1 MFEVGRI
8 AMKKRIVCLVLGLV
22 MMFSQTMSVF
32 ATTEQQLKQQKSQAQ
47 SQLNATND
55 EIDNLS
61 RKQMQVQAEINS
73 MDAEMVDLMIQ
84 IDATKEDIASTEN
97 SITET
102 QNNITA
108 KEQDI
113 TVKESD
119 IQTKTGEIEQT
130 KEELVQA
137 EADRD
142 QQYEDMKKRIKYI
155 YENGGDS
162 AWVNM
167 IFGTDS
173 FTSMLNRAEYAQ
185 SMHDYDRKSLEKYR
199 EVVAQVTQLKE
210 TLETQ
215 KTELE
220 NQKAELENQKAELES
235 QKSELENQKAS
246 LESQKNDLQYQQNSL
261 QASIDQKKAANSDYA
276 SQIEAARQQ
285 AREITN
291 LIAQQN
297 AELNRL
303 AEERRAEE
311 ARRAAAAAEAAR
323 QEEARRQQAASQ
335 NSSNSSSSGS
345 STSSSSSS
353 SSNKQETVKPSGVSG
368 AAIVAYADQFVGN
381 PYVWGGN
388 SLTNGI
394 DCSHFVYQILSRCGV
409 YDGGYT
415 TSYGWRY
422 VGDEVTS
429 LKEAQAGDVVC
440 YDGHVALY
448 DGAGGIVE
456 AKGRRWGIT
465 HDRSVDYSEILTIRR
480 VISDEEEDGEN
491 AQIIRDYLMSN
502 GFSKAGA
509 AGIMA
514 NIANESYPAFEP
526 SSLELRSIHKTGIS
540 SDQYTALVDSG
551 EISKSEFIVSSSFGL
566 YSGGRY
572 GYGLCGFTDPK
583 VKAYLYH
590 YTVEQGKSVGSISG
604 QLDSLLAYL
613 SDNNP
618 DLLSR
623 LKNAE
628 DPETAASAF
637 LREYERCANMRM
649 AEIKRTAA
657 ARSIYEAMD

>member
-1 MFEVGRI
+1 
-8 AMKKRIVCLVLGLV
+8 MKKRIVCLVLGLV

-73 MDAEMVDLMIQ
+73 MDADMVDLMIQ
-84 IDATKEDIASTEN
+84 IDATKEDIANTEN

-108 KEQDI
+108 KETDI
-113 TVKESD
+113 AAKESD

-311 ARRAAAAAEAAR
+311 ARRAAAAAAAEAAR
-323 QEEARRQQAASQ
+323 QEAARRQQAASQ

-394 DCSHFVYQILSRCGV
+394 DCSHFVYQVLKNCGV
-409 YDGGYT
+409 YSGGYV
-415 TSYGWRY
+415 TSAGWRSQGRA
-422 VGDEVTS
+422 VSGGIS
-429 LKEAQAGDVVC
+429 NAQAGDVICYSGHVAI
-440 YDGHVALY
+440 YDGH
-448 DGAGGIVE
+448 GGIVE
-456 AKGRRWGIT
+456 AKGSKWGIT
-465 HDRSVDYSEILTIRR
+465 HDRSATHTTILAIRR
-480 VISDEEEDGEN
+480 
-491 AQIIRDYLMSN
+491 
-502 GFSKAGA
+502 
-509 AGIMA
+509 
-514 NIANESYPAFEP
+514 
-526 SSLELRSIHKTGIS
+526 
-540 SDQYTALVDSG
+540 
-551 EISKSEFIVSSSFGL
+551 FI
-566 YSGGRY
+566 
-572 GYGLCGFTDPK
+572 
-583 VKAYLYH
+583 
-590 YTVEQGKSVGSISG
+590 
-604 QLDSLLAYL
+604 
-613 SDNNP
+613 
-618 DLLSR
+618 
-623 LKNAE
+623 
-628 DPETAASAF
+628 
-637 LREYERCANMRM
+637 
-649 AEIKRTAA
+649 
-657 ARSIYEAMD
+657 

>member
-1 MFEVGRI
+1 
-8 AMKKRIVCLVLGLV
+8 LVLGLV

-73 MDAEMVDLMIQ
+73 MDADMVDLMIQ
-84 IDATKEDIASTEN
+84 IDATKEDIANTEN

-108 KEQDI
+108 KETDI
-113 TVKESD
+113 AVKESD

-137 EADRD
+137 EEDRD

-311 ARRAAAAAEAAR
+311 ARRAAAAAAAEAAR
-323 QEEARRQQAASQ
+323 QEAARRQQAASQ

-394 DCSHFVYQILSRCGV
+394 DCSHFVYQVLKNCGV
-409 YDGGYT
+409 YSGGYV
-415 TSYGWRY
+415 TSAGWRSQ
-422 VGDEVTS
+422 GRAVTGGIS
-429 LKEAQAGDVVC
+429 QAQAGDVICYSGHVAI
-440 YDGHVALY
+440 YDGH
-448 DGAGGIVE
+448 GGIVE
-456 AKGRRWGIT
+456 AKGSKWGIT
-465 HDRSVDYSEILTIRR
+465 HDRSATHTTILAIRR
-480 VISDEEEDGEN
+480 
-491 AQIIRDYLMSN
+491 
-502 GFSKAGA
+502 
-509 AGIMA
+509 
-514 NIANESYPAFEP
+514 
-526 SSLELRSIHKTGIS
+526 
-540 SDQYTALVDSG
+540 
-551 EISKSEFIVSSSFGL
+551 FI
-566 YSGGRY
+566 
-572 GYGLCGFTDPK
+572 
-583 VKAYLYH
+583 
-590 YTVEQGKSVGSISG
+590 
-604 QLDSLLAYL
+604 
-613 SDNNP
+613 
-618 DLLSR
+618 
-623 LKNAE
+623 
-628 DPETAASAF
+628 
-637 LREYERCANMRM
+637 
-649 AEIKRTAA
+649 
-657 ARSIYEAMD
+657 

>member
-84 IDATKEDIASTEN
+84 IDATKEDIANTEN

-108 KEQDI
+108 KETDI
-113 TVKESD
+113 AVKESD

-137 EADRD
+137 EEDRD

-311 ARRAAAAAEAAR
+311 ARRAAAAAAAEAAR
-323 QEEARRQQAASQ
+323 QEAARRQQAASQ

-394 DCSHFVYQILSRCGV
+394 DCSHFVYQVLKNCGV
-409 YDGGYT
+409 YSGGYV
-415 TSYGWRY
+415 TSAGWRSQ
-422 VGDEVTS
+422 GRAVTGGIS
-429 LKEAQAGDVVC
+429 QAQAGDVICYSGHVAI
-440 YDGHVALY
+440 YDGH
-448 DGAGGIVE
+448 GGIVE
-456 AKGRRWGIT
+456 AKGSKWGIT
-465 HDRSVDYSEILTIRR
+465 HDRSATHTTILAIRR
-480 VISDEEEDGEN
+480 
-491 AQIIRDYLMSN
+491 
-502 GFSKAGA
+502 
-509 AGIMA
+509 
-514 NIANESYPAFEP
+514 
-526 SSLELRSIHKTGIS
+526 
-540 SDQYTALVDSG
+540 
-551 EISKSEFIVSSSFGL
+551 FI
-566 YSGGRY
+566 
-572 GYGLCGFTDPK
+572 
-583 VKAYLYH
+583 
-590 YTVEQGKSVGSISG
+590 
-604 QLDSLLAYL
+604 
-613 SDNNP
+613 
-618 DLLSR
+618 
-623 LKNAE
+623 
-628 DPETAASAF
+628 
-637 LREYERCANMRM
+637 
-649 AEIKRTAA
+649 
-657 ARSIYEAMD
+657 

>member
-1 MFEVGRI
+1 
-8 AMKKRIVCLVLGLV
+8 MKKRIVCLVLGLV

-55 EIDNLS
+55 EIDELS
-61 RKQMQVQAEINS
+61 RKQMQVQSEINS

-108 KEQDI
+108 KEEDI

-130 KEELVQA
+130 EEELTQA

-167 IFGTDS
+167 IFGTSD
-173 FTSMLNRAEYAQ
+173 FATMLNRAEYAQ
-185 SMHDYDRKSLEKYR
+185 SMHDYDRNSLEKYR
-199 EVVAQVTQLKE
+199 EVVVQVKELKA
-210 TLETQ
+210 TLENQ

-220 NQKAELENQKAELES
+220 NQKTELESQKAELES

-246 LESQKNDLQYQQNSL
+246 LESQKNDLQSQQNSL
-261 QASIDQKKAANSDYA
+261 QASIDQKKAANSNYA

-297 AELNRL
+297 AELNRI

-335 NSSNSSSSGS
+335 QSSSRPSSG
-345 STSSSSSS
+345 TSSSQSTPA
-353 SSNKQETVKPSGVSG
+353 KQEPVKPSGVSG

-394 DCSHFVYQILSRCGV
+394 DCSHFVYQVLKNCGV
-409 YDGGYT
+409 YSGGYV
-415 TSYGWRY
+415 TSAGWRSQ
-422 VGDEVTS
+422 GRAVTGGIS
-429 LKEAQAGDVVC
+429 QAQAGDVICYSGHVAI
-440 YDGHVALY
+440 YDGH
-448 DGAGGIVE
+448 GGIVE
-456 AKGRRWGIT
+456 AKGSKWGIT
-465 HDRSVDYSEILTIRR
+465 HDRSATHTTILAIRR
-480 VISDEEEDGEN
+480 
-491 AQIIRDYLMSN
+491 
-502 GFSKAGA
+502 
-509 AGIMA
+509 
-514 NIANESYPAFEP
+514 
-526 SSLELRSIHKTGIS
+526 
-540 SDQYTALVDSG
+540 
-551 EISKSEFIVSSSFGL
+551 FI
-566 YSGGRY
+566 
-572 GYGLCGFTDPK
+572 
-583 VKAYLYH
+583 
-590 YTVEQGKSVGSISG
+590 
-604 QLDSLLAYL
+604 
-613 SDNNP
+613 
-618 DLLSR
+618 
-623 LKNAE
+623 
-628 DPETAASAF
+628 
-637 LREYERCANMRM
+637 
-649 AEIKRTAA
+649 
-657 ARSIYEAMD
+657 

>member
-55 EIDNLS
+55 EIDELS

-108 KEQDI
+108 KEADI

-185 SMHDYDRKSLEKYR
+185 SMHDYDRNSLEKYR
-199 EVVAQVTQLKE
+199 EVVAQVTELKE

-220 NQKAELENQKAELES
+220 TQKAELENQKAELES

-261 QASIDQKKAANSDYA
+261 QASIDQKKAANSNYA

-291 LIAQQN
+291 LIARQN
-297 AELNRL
+297 AELNRI

-323 QEEARRQQAASQ
+323 QEAARRQQANNQS
-335 NSSNSSSSGS
+335 SSNSGSSGSNTSSSG
-345 STSSSSSS
+345 
-353 SSNKQETVKPSGVSG
+353 SNKQETVKPSGVSG

-394 DCSHFVYQILSRCGV
+394 DCSHFVYQVLKNCGV
-409 YDGGYT
+409 YSGGYV
-415 TSYGWRY
+415 TSAGWRSQ
-422 VGDEVTS
+422 GRAVTGGIS
-429 LKEAQAGDVVC
+429 QAQAGDVICYSGHVAI
-440 YDGHVALY
+440 YDGH
-448 DGAGGIVE
+448 GGIVE
-456 AKGRRWGIT
+456 AKGSKWGIT
-465 HDRSVDYSEILTIRR
+465 HDRSATHTTILAIRR
-480 VISDEEEDGEN
+480 
-491 AQIIRDYLMSN
+491 
-502 GFSKAGA
+502 
-509 AGIMA
+509 
-514 NIANESYPAFEP
+514 
-526 SSLELRSIHKTGIS
+526 
-540 SDQYTALVDSG
+540 
-551 EISKSEFIVSSSFGL
+551 FI
-566 YSGGRY
+566 
-572 GYGLCGFTDPK
+572 
-583 VKAYLYH
+583 
-590 YTVEQGKSVGSISG
+590 
-604 QLDSLLAYL
+604 
-613 SDNNP
+613 
-618 DLLSR
+618 
-623 LKNAE
+623 
-628 DPETAASAF
+628 
-637 LREYERCANMRM
+637 
-649 AEIKRTAA
+649 
-657 ARSIYEAMD
+657 

>member
-1 MFEVGRI
+1 
-8 AMKKRIVCLVLGLV
+8 MKKRIVCLVLGLV

-73 MDAEMVDLMIQ
+73 MDADMVDLMIQ
-84 IDATKEDIASTEN
+84 IDATKEDIANTEN
-97 SITET
+97 SIIET

-137 EADRD
+137 EEDRD

-311 ARRAAAAAEAAR
+311 ARRAAAAAAAEAAR
-323 QEEARRQQAASQ
+323 QEAARRQQAASQ

-394 DCSHFVYQILSRCGV
+394 DCSHFVYQVLKNCGV
-409 YDGGYT
+409 YSGGYV
-415 TSYGWRY
+415 TSAGWRSQ
-422 VGDEVTS
+422 GRAVTGGIS
-429 LKEAQAGDVVC
+429 QAQAGDVICYSGHVAI
-440 YDGHVALY
+440 YDGH
-448 DGAGGIVE
+448 GGIVE
-456 AKGRRWGIT
+456 AKGSKWGIT
-465 HDRSVDYSEILTIRR
+465 HDRSATHTTILAIRR
-480 VISDEEEDGEN
+480 
-491 AQIIRDYLMSN
+491 
-502 GFSKAGA
+502 
-509 AGIMA
+509 
-514 NIANESYPAFEP
+514 
-526 SSLELRSIHKTGIS
+526 
-540 SDQYTALVDSG
+540 
-551 EISKSEFIVSSSFGL
+551 FI
-566 YSGGRY
+566 
-572 GYGLCGFTDPK
+572 
-583 VKAYLYH
+583 
-590 YTVEQGKSVGSISG
+590 
-604 QLDSLLAYL
+604 
-613 SDNNP
+613 
-618 DLLSR
+618 
-623 LKNAE
+623 
-628 DPETAASAF
+628 
-637 LREYERCANMRM
+637 
-649 AEIKRTAA
+649 
-657 ARSIYEAMD
+657 

>member
-73 MDAEMVDLMIQ
+73 MDADMVDLMIQ
-84 IDATKEDIASTEN
+84 IDATKEDIANTEN

-108 KEQDI
+108 KETDI
-113 TVKESD
+113 AVKESD

-137 EADRD
+137 EEDRD

-311 ARRAAAAAEAAR
+311 ARRAAAAAAAEAAR
-323 QEEARRQQAASQ
+323 QEAARRQQAASQ

-394 DCSHFVYQILSRCGV
+394 DCSHFVYQVLKNCGV
-409 YDGGYT
+409 YSGGYV
-415 TSYGWRY
+415 TSAGWRSQ
-422 VGDEVTS
+422 GRAVTGGIS
-429 LKEAQAGDVVC
+429 QAQAGDVICYSGHVAI
-440 YDGHVALY
+440 YDGH
-448 DGAGGIVE
+448 GGIVE
-456 AKGRRWGIT
+456 AKGSKWGIT
-465 HDRSVDYSEILTIRR
+465 HDRSATHTTILAIRR
-480 VISDEEEDGEN
+480 
-491 AQIIRDYLMSN
+491 
-502 GFSKAGA
+502 
-509 AGIMA
+509 
-514 NIANESYPAFEP
+514 
-526 SSLELRSIHKTGIS
+526 
-540 SDQYTALVDSG
+540 
-551 EISKSEFIVSSSFGL
+551 FI
-566 YSGGRY
+566 
-572 GYGLCGFTDPK
+572 
-583 VKAYLYH
+583 
-590 YTVEQGKSVGSISG
+590 
-604 QLDSLLAYL
+604 
-613 SDNNP
+613 
-618 DLLSR
+618 
-623 LKNAE
+623 
-628 DPETAASAF
+628 
-637 LREYERCANMRM
+637 
-649 AEIKRTAA
+649 
-657 ARSIYEAMD
+657 

>member
-73 MDAEMVDLMIQ
+73 MDADMVDLMIQ
-84 IDATKEDIASTEN
+84 IDATKEDIANTEN

-108 KEQDI
+108 KETDI
-113 TVKESD
+113 AVKESD

-137 EADRD
+137 EEDRD

-291 LIAQQN
+291 LIARQN

-311 ARRAAAAAEAAR
+311 ARRAAAAAAAEAAR
-323 QEEARRQQAASQ
+323 QEAARRQQAASQ

-394 DCSHFVYQILSRCGV
+394 DCSHFVYQVLKNCGV
-409 YDGGYT
+409 YSGGYV
-415 TSYGWRY
+415 TSAGWRSQGRA
-422 VGDEVTS
+422 VSGGIS
-429 LKEAQAGDVVC
+429 NAQAGDVICYSGHVAI
-440 YDGHVALY
+440 YDGH
-448 DGAGGIVE
+448 GGIVE
-456 AKGRRWGIT
+456 AKGSKWGIT
-465 HDRSVDYSEILTIRR
+465 HDRSATHTTILAIRR
-480 VISDEEEDGEN
+480 
-491 AQIIRDYLMSN
+491 
-502 GFSKAGA
+502 
-509 AGIMA
+509 
-514 NIANESYPAFEP
+514 
-526 SSLELRSIHKTGIS
+526 
-540 SDQYTALVDSG
+540 
-551 EISKSEFIVSSSFGL
+551 FI
-566 YSGGRY
+566 
-572 GYGLCGFTDPK
+572 
-583 VKAYLYH
+583 
-590 YTVEQGKSVGSISG
+590 
-604 QLDSLLAYL
+604 
-613 SDNNP
+613 
-618 DLLSR
+618 
-623 LKNAE
+623 
-628 DPETAASAF
+628 
-637 LREYERCANMRM
+637 
-649 AEIKRTAA
+649 
-657 ARSIYEAMD
+657 

>member
-1 MFEVGRI
+1 
-8 AMKKRIVCLVLGLV
+8 MKKRIVCLVLGLV

-108 KEQDI
+108 KETDI
-113 TVKESD
+113 AVKESD

-137 EADRD
+137 EEDRD

-311 ARRAAAAAEAAR
+311 ARRAAAAAAAEAAR
-323 QEEARRQQAASQ
+323 QEAARRQQAASQ

-394 DCSHFVYQILSRCGV
+394 DCSHFVYQVLKNCGV
-409 YDGGYT
+409 YSGGYV
-415 TSYGWRY
+415 TSAGWRSQ
-422 VGDEVTS
+422 GRAVTGGIS
-429 LKEAQAGDVVC
+429 QAQAGDVICYSGHVAI
-440 YDGHVALY
+440 YDGH
-448 DGAGGIVE
+448 GGIVE
-456 AKGRRWGIT
+456 AKGSKWGIT
-465 HDRSVDYSEILTIRR
+465 HDRSATHTTILAIRR
-480 VISDEEEDGEN
+480 
-491 AQIIRDYLMSN
+491 
-502 GFSKAGA
+502 
-509 AGIMA
+509 
-514 NIANESYPAFEP
+514 
-526 SSLELRSIHKTGIS
+526 
-540 SDQYTALVDSG
+540 
-551 EISKSEFIVSSSFGL
+551 FI
-566 YSGGRY
+566 
-572 GYGLCGFTDPK
+572 
-583 VKAYLYH
+583 
-590 YTVEQGKSVGSISG
+590 
-604 QLDSLLAYL
+604 
-613 SDNNP
+613 
-618 DLLSR
+618 
-623 LKNAE
+623 
-628 DPETAASAF
+628 
-637 LREYERCANMRM
+637 
-649 AEIKRTAA
+649 
-657 ARSIYEAMD
+657 

>member
-73 MDAEMVDLMIQ
+73 MDADMVDLMIQ
-84 IDATKEDIASTEN
+84 IDATKEDIANTEN

-108 KEQDI
+108 KETDI
-113 TVKESD
+113 AVKESD

-137 EADRD
+137 EEDRD

-261 QASIDQKKAANSDYA
+261 QASIDQKKVANSDYA

-311 ARRAAAAAEAAR
+311 ARRAAAAAAAEAAR
-323 QEEARRQQAASQ
+323 QEAARRQQAASQ

-394 DCSHFVYQILSRCGV
+394 DCSHFVYQVLKNCGV
-409 YDGGYT
+409 YSGGYV
-415 TSYGWRY
+415 TSAGWRSQ
-422 VGDEVTS
+422 GRAVTGGIS
-429 LKEAQAGDVVC
+429 QAQAGDVICYSGHVAI
-440 YDGHVALY
+440 YDGH
-448 DGAGGIVE
+448 GGIVE
-456 AKGRRWGIT
+456 AKGSKWGIT
-465 HDRSVDYSEILTIRR
+465 HDRSATHTTILAIRR
-480 VISDEEEDGEN
+480 
-491 AQIIRDYLMSN
+491 
-502 GFSKAGA
+502 
-509 AGIMA
+509 
-514 NIANESYPAFEP
+514 
-526 SSLELRSIHKTGIS
+526 
-540 SDQYTALVDSG
+540 
-551 EISKSEFIVSSSFGL
+551 FI
-566 YSGGRY
+566 
-572 GYGLCGFTDPK
+572 
-583 VKAYLYH
+583 
-590 YTVEQGKSVGSISG
+590 
-604 QLDSLLAYL
+604 
-613 SDNNP
+613 
-618 DLLSR
+618 
-623 LKNAE
+623 
-628 DPETAASAF
+628 
-637 LREYERCANMRM
+637 
-649 AEIKRTAA
+649 
-657 ARSIYEAMD
+657 

>member
-1 MFEVGRI
+1 
-8 AMKKRIVCLVLGLV
+8 MKKRIVCLVLGLV

-55 EIDNLS
+55 EIDELS

-185 SMHDYDRKSLEKYR
+185 SMHDYDRNSLEKYR
-199 EVVAQVTQLKE
+199 EVVAQVTELKE

-220 NQKAELENQKAELES
+220 TQKAELENQKAELES

-261 QASIDQKKAANSDYA
+261 QASIDQKKAANSNYA

-291 LIAQQN
+291 LIARQN
-297 AELNRL
+297 AELNRI

-323 QEEARRQQAASQ
+323 QEAARRQQANNQS
-335 NSSNSSSSGS
+335 SSNSGSSGSNTSSSG
-345 STSSSSSS
+345 
-353 SSNKQETVKPSGVSG
+353 SNKQETVKPSGVSG

-394 DCSHFVYQILSRCGV
+394 DCSHFVYQVLKNCGV
-409 YDGGYT
+409 YSGGYV
-415 TSYGWRY
+415 TSAGWRSQ
-422 VGDEVTS
+422 GRAVTGGIS
-429 LKEAQAGDVVC
+429 QAQAGDVICYSGHVAI
-440 YDGHVALY
+440 YDGH
-448 DGAGGIVE
+448 GGIVE
-456 AKGRRWGIT
+456 AKGSKWGIT
-465 HDRSVDYSEILTIRR
+465 HDRSATHTTILAIRR
-480 VISDEEEDGEN
+480 
-491 AQIIRDYLMSN
+491 
-502 GFSKAGA
+502 
-509 AGIMA
+509 
-514 NIANESYPAFEP
+514 
-526 SSLELRSIHKTGIS
+526 
-540 SDQYTALVDSG
+540 
-551 EISKSEFIVSSSFGL
+551 FI
-566 YSGGRY
+566 
-572 GYGLCGFTDPK
+572 
-583 VKAYLYH
+583 
-590 YTVEQGKSVGSISG
+590 
-604 QLDSLLAYL
+604 
-613 SDNNP
+613 
-618 DLLSR
+618 
-623 LKNAE
+623 
-628 DPETAASAF
+628 
-637 LREYERCANMRM
+637 
-649 AEIKRTAA
+649 
-657 ARSIYEAMD
+657 

>member
-1 MFEVGRI
+1 MFEVGRS

-73 MDAEMVDLMIQ
+73 MDADMVDLMIQ
-84 IDATKEDIASTEN
+84 IDATKEDIANTEN

-108 KEQDI
+108 KETDI
-113 TVKESD
+113 AVKESD
-119 IQTKTGEIEQT
+119 IQTKTGEIDQT

-185 SMHDYDRKSLEKYR
+185 SMHDYDRNSLEKYR

-311 ARRAAAAAEAAR
+311 ARRAAAAAAAEAAR
-323 QEEARRQQAASQ
+323 QEAARRQQAASQ

-394 DCSHFVYQILSRCGV
+394 DCSHFVYQVLKNCGV
-409 YDGGYT
+409 YSGGYV
-415 TSYGWRY
+415 TSAGWRSQ
-422 VGDEVTS
+422 GRAVTGGIS
-429 LKEAQAGDVVC
+429 QAQAGDVICYSGHVAI
-440 YDGHVALY
+440 YDGH
-448 DGAGGIVE
+448 GGIVE
-456 AKGRRWGIT
+456 AKGSKWGIT
-465 HDRSVDYSEILTIRR
+465 HDRSATHTTILAIRR
-480 VISDEEEDGEN
+480 
-491 AQIIRDYLMSN
+491 
-502 GFSKAGA
+502 
-509 AGIMA
+509 
-514 NIANESYPAFEP
+514 
-526 SSLELRSIHKTGIS
+526 
-540 SDQYTALVDSG
+540 
-551 EISKSEFIVSSSFGL
+551 FI
-566 YSGGRY
+566 
-572 GYGLCGFTDPK
+572 
-583 VKAYLYH
+583 
-590 YTVEQGKSVGSISG
+590 
-604 QLDSLLAYL
+604 
-613 SDNNP
+613 
-618 DLLSR
+618 
-623 LKNAE
+623 
-628 DPETAASAF
+628 
-637 LREYERCANMRM
+637 
-649 AEIKRTAA
+649 
-657 ARSIYEAMD
+657 

>member
-73 MDAEMVDLMIQ
+73 MDADMVDLMIQ
-84 IDATKEDIASTEN
+84 IDATKEDIANTEN

-108 KEQDI
+108 KETDI
-113 TVKESD
+113 AVKESD

-137 EADRD
+137 EEDRD

-185 SMHDYDRKSLEKYR
+185 SMHDYDRNSLEKYR

-311 ARRAAAAAEAAR
+311 ARRAAAAAAAEAAR
-323 QEEARRQQAASQ
+323 QEAARRQQAASQ

-394 DCSHFVYQILSRCGV
+394 DCSHFVYQVLKNCGV
-409 YDGGYT
+409 YSGGYV
-415 TSYGWRY
+415 TSAGWRSQ
-422 VGDEVTS
+422 GRAVTGGIS
-429 LKEAQAGDVVC
+429 QAQAGDVICYSGHVAI
-440 YDGHVALY
+440 YDGH
-448 DGAGGIVE
+448 GGIVE
-456 AKGRRWGIT
+456 AKGSKWGIT
-465 HDRSVDYSEILTIRR
+465 HDRSATHTTILAIRR
-480 VISDEEEDGEN
+480 
-491 AQIIRDYLMSN
+491 
-502 GFSKAGA
+502 
-509 AGIMA
+509 
-514 NIANESYPAFEP
+514 
-526 SSLELRSIHKTGIS
+526 
-540 SDQYTALVDSG
+540 
-551 EISKSEFIVSSSFGL
+551 FI
-566 YSGGRY
+566 
-572 GYGLCGFTDPK
+572 
-583 VKAYLYH
+583 
-590 YTVEQGKSVGSISG
+590 
-604 QLDSLLAYL
+604 
-613 SDNNP
+613 
-618 DLLSR
+618 
-623 LKNAE
+623 
-628 DPETAASAF
+628 
-637 LREYERCANMRM
+637 
-649 AEIKRTAA
+649 
-657 ARSIYEAMD
+657 

>member
-1 MFEVGRI
+1 
-8 AMKKRIVCLVLGLV
+8 MKKRIVCLVLGLV

-73 MDAEMVDLMIQ
+73 MDADMVDLMIQ
-84 IDATKEDIASTEN
+84 IDATKEDIANTEN

-108 KEQDI
+108 KETDI
-113 TVKESD
+113 AVKESD

-137 EADRD
+137 EEDRD

-215 KTELE
+215 KT
-220 NQKAELENQKAELES
+220 ELENQKAELES

-311 ARRAAAAAEAAR
+311 ARRAAAAAAAEAAR
-323 QEEARRQQAASQ
+323 QEAARRQQAASQ

-394 DCSHFVYQILSRCGV
+394 DCSHFVYQVLKNCGV
-409 YDGGYT
+409 YSGGYV
-415 TSYGWRY
+415 TSAGWRSQ
-422 VGDEVTS
+422 GRAVTGGIS
-429 LKEAQAGDVVC
+429 QAQAGDVICYSGHVAI
-440 YDGHVALY
+440 YDGH
-448 DGAGGIVE
+448 GGIVE
-456 AKGRRWGIT
+456 AKGSKWGIT
-465 HDRSVDYSEILTIRR
+465 HDRSATHTTILAIRR
-480 VISDEEEDGEN
+480 
-491 AQIIRDYLMSN
+491 
-502 GFSKAGA
+502 
-509 AGIMA
+509 
-514 NIANESYPAFEP
+514 
-526 SSLELRSIHKTGIS
+526 
-540 SDQYTALVDSG
+540 
-551 EISKSEFIVSSSFGL
+551 FI
-566 YSGGRY
+566 
-572 GYGLCGFTDPK
+572 
-583 VKAYLYH
+583 
-590 YTVEQGKSVGSISG
+590 
-604 QLDSLLAYL
+604 
-613 SDNNP
+613 
-618 DLLSR
+618 
-623 LKNAE
+623 
-628 DPETAASAF
+628 
-637 LREYERCANMRM
+637 
-649 AEIKRTAA
+649 
-657 ARSIYEAMD
+657 

>member
-73 MDAEMVDLMIQ
+73 MDADMVDLMIQ
-84 IDATKEDIASTEN
+84 IDATKEDIANTEN

-108 KEQDI
+108 KETDI
-113 TVKESD
+113 AVKESD

-137 EADRD
+137 EEDRD

-311 ARRAAAAAEAAR
+311 ARRAAAAAAAEAAR
-323 QEEARRQQAASQ
+323 QEAARRQQAASQ

-345 STSSSSSS
+345 SNPSSSSS

-394 DCSHFVYQILSRCGV
+394 DCSHFVYQVLKNCGV
-409 YDGGYT
+409 YSGGYV
-415 TSYGWRY
+415 TSAGWRSQ
-422 VGDEVTS
+422 GRAVTGGIS
-429 LKEAQAGDVVC
+429 QAQAGDVICYSGHVAI
-440 YDGHVALY
+440 YDGH
-448 DGAGGIVE
+448 GGIVE
-456 AKGRRWGIT
+456 AKGSKWGIT
-465 HDRSVDYSEILTIRR
+465 HDRSATHTTILAIRR
-480 VISDEEEDGEN
+480 
-491 AQIIRDYLMSN
+491 
-502 GFSKAGA
+502 
-509 AGIMA
+509 
-514 NIANESYPAFEP
+514 
-526 SSLELRSIHKTGIS
+526 
-540 SDQYTALVDSG
+540 
-551 EISKSEFIVSSSFGL
+551 FI
-566 YSGGRY
+566 
-572 GYGLCGFTDPK
+572 
-583 VKAYLYH
+583 
-590 YTVEQGKSVGSISG
+590 
-604 QLDSLLAYL
+604 
-613 SDNNP
+613 
-618 DLLSR
+618 
-623 LKNAE
+623 
-628 DPETAASAF
+628 
-637 LREYERCANMRM
+637 
-649 AEIKRTAA
+649 
-657 ARSIYEAMD
+657 

>member
-1 MFEVGRI
+1 
-8 AMKKRIVCLVLGLV
+8 MKKRIVCLVLGLV

-73 MDAEMVDLMIQ
+73 MDADMVDLMIQ
-84 IDATKEDIASTEN
+84 IDATKEDIANTEN

-108 KEQDI
+108 KETDI
-113 TVKESD
+113 AVKESD

-137 EADRD
+137 EEDRD

-311 ARRAAAAAEAAR
+311 ARRAAAAAAAEAAR
-323 QEEARRQQAASQ
+323 QEAARRQQAASQ

-345 STSSSSSS
+345 SNSSSSSS

-394 DCSHFVYQILSRCGV
+394 DCSHFVYQVLKNCGV
-409 YDGGYT
+409 YSGGYV
-415 TSYGWRY
+415 TSAGWRSQ
-422 VGDEVTS
+422 GRAVTGGIS
-429 LKEAQAGDVVC
+429 QAQAGDVICYSGHVAI
-440 YDGHVALY
+440 YDGH
-448 DGAGGIVE
+448 GGIVE
-456 AKGRRWGIT
+456 AKGSKWGIT
-465 HDRSVDYSEILTIRR
+465 HDRSATHTTILAIRR
-480 VISDEEEDGEN
+480 
-491 AQIIRDYLMSN
+491 
-502 GFSKAGA
+502 
-509 AGIMA
+509 
-514 NIANESYPAFEP
+514 
-526 SSLELRSIHKTGIS
+526 
-540 SDQYTALVDSG
+540 
-551 EISKSEFIVSSSFGL
+551 FI
-566 YSGGRY
+566 
-572 GYGLCGFTDPK
+572 
-583 VKAYLYH
+583 
-590 YTVEQGKSVGSISG
+590 
-604 QLDSLLAYL
+604 
-613 SDNNP
+613 
-618 DLLSR
+618 
-623 LKNAE
+623 
-628 DPETAASAF
+628 
-637 LREYERCANMRM
+637 
-649 AEIKRTAA
+649 
-657 ARSIYEAMD
+657 

>member
-1 MFEVGRI
+1 
-8 AMKKRIVCLVLGLV
+8 MKKRIVCLVLGLV

-73 MDAEMVDLMIQ
+73 MDADMVDLMIQ
-84 IDATKEDIASTEN
+84 IDATKEDIANTEN

-108 KEQDI
+108 KETDI
-113 TVKESD
+113 AVKESD

-137 EADRD
+137 EEDRD

-311 ARRAAAAAEAAR
+311 ARRAAAAAAAEAAR
-323 QEEARRQQAASQ
+323 QEAARRQQAASQ

-394 DCSHFVYQILSRCGV
+394 DCSHFVYQVLKNCGV
-409 YDGGYT
+409 YSGGYV
-415 TSYGWRY
+415 TSAGWRSQGRA
-422 VGDEVTS
+422 VSGGIS
-429 LKEAQAGDVVC
+429 NAQAGDVICYSGHVAI
-440 YDGHVALY
+440 YDGH
-448 DGAGGIVE
+448 GGIVE
-456 AKGRRWGIT
+456 AKGSKWGIT
-465 HDRSVDYSEILTIRR
+465 HDRSATHTTILAIRR
-480 VISDEEEDGEN
+480 
-491 AQIIRDYLMSN
+491 
-502 GFSKAGA
+502 
-509 AGIMA
+509 
-514 NIANESYPAFEP
+514 
-526 SSLELRSIHKTGIS
+526 
-540 SDQYTALVDSG
+540 
-551 EISKSEFIVSSSFGL
+551 FI
-566 YSGGRY
+566 
-572 GYGLCGFTDPK
+572 
-583 VKAYLYH
+583 
-590 YTVEQGKSVGSISG
+590 
-604 QLDSLLAYL
+604 
-613 SDNNP
+613 
-618 DLLSR
+618 
-623 LKNAE
+623 
-628 DPETAASAF
+628 
-637 LREYERCANMRM
+637 
-649 AEIKRTAA
+649 
-657 ARSIYEAMD
+657 